1 MLNRITIMGRLTGD
15 PVMRYTQSQTPVAS
29 FSLAVERDFGNRDT
43 GDREVDFINCVALRN
58 TADFVTKY
66 FKKGSMAVVSGR
78 LQIRNWKDKDG
89 NSRQSA
95 EVVVDNIYFGESKR
109 RDDDNVRTEQG
120 DSSYAAAAPA
130 QAFETPSTDLG
141 ASFQELSDDG
151 DLPF

>member
-1 MLNRITIMGRLTGD
+1 
-15 PVMRYTQSQTPVAS
+15 
-29 FSLAVERDFGNRDT
+29 
-43 GDREVDFINCVALRN
+43 
-58 TADFVTKY
+58 
-66 FKKGSMAVVSGR
+66 MAVVSGR

-109 RDDDNVRTEQG
+109 RDDDNVRNEQG